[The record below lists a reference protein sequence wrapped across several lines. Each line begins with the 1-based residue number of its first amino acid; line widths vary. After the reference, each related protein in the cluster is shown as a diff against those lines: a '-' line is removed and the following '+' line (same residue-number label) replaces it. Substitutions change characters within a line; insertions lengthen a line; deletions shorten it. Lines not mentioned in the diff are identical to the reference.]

1 MTRHHLI
8 VLATLAALSGC
19 QAPYPSEHGRVYG
32 DTVRAV
38 LASEVIAPQPDRQR
52 ERGADGAAASAAYT
66 NYQKSYVS
74 PTPQSASPTFGSK

>member
-8 VLATLAALSGC
+8 VLATLAALAGC

-38 LASEVIAPQPDRQR
+38 LASEVIPPQRHSDL
-52 ERGADGAAASAAYT
+52 GADGAAASAAYT

>member
-1 MTRHHLI
+1 MIRSLI
-8 VLATLAALSGC
+8 ALALATLAGC
-19 QAPYPSEHGRVYG
+19 QAPYPTEHGRVYG

-38 LASEVIAPQPDRQR
+38 LASEVIPPQPHP

-74 PTPQSASPTFGSK
+74 PTPQDARPAVGSK

>member
-1 MTRHHLI
+1 MTRRHLI
-8 VLATLAALSGC
+8 VLAIATLAGC
-19 QAPYPSEHGRVYG
+19 QAPYPNEQGRVYG

-38 LASEVIAPQPDRQR
+38 LASEVIAPQPHP

-74 PTPQSASPTFGSK
+74 PTPQSASPTIGSK

>member
-1 MTRHHLI
+1 MNRHYLI
-8 VLATLAALSGC
+8 AIAIATLAGC
-19 QAPYPSEHGRVYG
+19 QAPYPSEQGRVYG

-38 LASEVIAPQPDRQR
+38 LASEVIPPQPRP